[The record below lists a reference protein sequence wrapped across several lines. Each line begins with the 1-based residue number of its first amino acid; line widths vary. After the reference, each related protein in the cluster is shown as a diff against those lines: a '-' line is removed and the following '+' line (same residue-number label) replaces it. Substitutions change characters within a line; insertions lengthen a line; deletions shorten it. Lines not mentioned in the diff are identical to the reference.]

1 MRLLLLFLGLFLFS
15 CSSGIK
21 RGKAPDDLLSKD
33 KMVEIITD
41 LSKHEAYIQNRY
53 QRVDR
58 YTKVM
63 SNTGDSIL
71 KVYGVDRNRFESSLD
86 YYATGGAIGAYFQRT
101 RYNDDY
107 TIRTFVGDRE
117 YIAEFDVNFG
127 VKGVKHLDKIS
138 LTADLSFTYLNN
150 WYFDPELNTWNFS
163 PSLQLKY
170 RLD

>member
-1 MRLLLLFLGLFLFS
+1 MRSLLLFMGLFVFS
-15 CSSGIK
+15 CSSGIE

-41 LSKHEAYIQNRY
+41 LSKHEAYIQYRY

-86 YYATGGAIGAYFQRT
+86 YYATHQTEMKAIYDEALNNLNKELGAI
-101 RYNDDY
+101 
-107 TIRTFVGDRE
+107 E
-117 YIAEFDVNFG
+117 S
-127 VKGVKHLDKIS
+127 K
-138 LTADLSFTYLNN
+138 
-150 WYFDPELNTWNFS
+150 
-163 PSLQLKY
+163 
-170 RLD
+170 